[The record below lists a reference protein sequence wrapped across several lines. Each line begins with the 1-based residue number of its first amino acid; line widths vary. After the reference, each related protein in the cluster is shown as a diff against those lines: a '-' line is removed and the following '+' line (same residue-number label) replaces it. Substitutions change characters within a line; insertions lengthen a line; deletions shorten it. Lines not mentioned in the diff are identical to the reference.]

1 MQVNGNTSTNYY
13 TSYKSNTNVKAI
25 SGFSLNSEG
34 ELEVKDAD
42 ENWQGFAEF
51 GDYQEFHKAWMS
63 QGVTNPFNYN
73 GNNESNTEEIYNKVN
88 NSVAYTRCI
97 TASVKTQE
105 MYASQS
111 ESGEMVFSYKESE
124 QSFQIWINSDGNNKT
139 YSIEGTDKNGELFSK
154 EFNPFDVDPENAD
167 FPEFSALCMYINNTN
182 ETADLLANEYFSS
195 DDILEK
201 KNYFD
206 MLGNFGNDDA
216 FAGVSSMLEHANKL
230 FQEMQNFIN
239 DMSNMY
245 SMDVPYGVDLLTMDM
260 DEINTDDRG
269 ISHYATNAPE
279 EVKNALAEA
288 MDETGYSMGGKMNY
302 ISQML
307 IKQVENS
314 HNGVANPS
322 DIFGSTVESAIS
334 AAKELLDRIEHP
346 LEPISRRG
354 ADVQKYIMQEKEF
367 LETFISKLEK
377 NDSINETS
385 IADNEFKPV
394 FRTLYSDTGV
404 NVSVYK
410 APDFD
415 SEHPIYK
422 VEMQDKDGNITERMV
437 DVSKVNPHN
446 CDSLDFYA
454 YTANLKESGQGNF
467 EDTVLKAAIARAQK
481 DAEENSK
488 SWDMTESYNWV
499 EIVKQILNSEK
510 DYGDAEGFLN
520 WQNFYELLA

>member
-34 ELEVKDAD
+34 KLEVQEAD
-42 ENWQGFAEF
+42 ENWKGFAEF

-73 GNNESNTEEIYNKVN
+73 GNNETNIEEISNKVN
-88 NSVAYTRCI
+88 NSVTYTRCI
-97 TASVKTQE
+97 TASIKTQE

-111 ESGEMVFSYKESE
+111 ENGEMVFSYRKSE

-167 FPEFSALCMYINNTN
+167 FPEFSALCMYINNTS

-206 MLGNFGNDDA
+206 MLGNFGNDDV
-216 FAGVSSMLEHANKL
+216 FGKVQSMIDHANTL
-230 FQEMQNFIN
+230 FGEMQKFM
-239 DMSNMY
+239 DEMSNAFSAFDPISIDMLT
-245 SMDVPYGVDLLTMDM
+245 VDREEL
-260 DEINTDDRG
+260 NTDDGG
-269 ISHYATNAPE
+269 ISHFAPNAPD
-279 EVKNALAEA
+279 EVKQAMAEA
-288 MDETGYSMGGKMNY
+288 MEETGYSMTGKMNY

-314 HNGVANPS
+314 HNGVKNPS
-322 DIFGSTVESAIS
+322 DIFGNTVESAIS
-334 AAKELLDRIEHP
+334 AAKELIDRIEHP
-346 LEPISRRG
+346 LTPISQRG
-354 ADVQKYIMQEKEF
+354 EGVEEYILQEKKF

-377 NDSINETS
+377 NNTINEIS
-385 IADNEFKPV
+385 PAAKEFEPV

-415 SEHPIYK
+415 SEHPVYK

-437 DVSKVNPHN
+437 DVSKVNPRN
-446 CDSLDFYA
+446 CDTLDFYA
-454 YTANLKESGQGNF
+454 YSANLKETGKGDF
-467 EDTVLKAAIARAQK
+467 VDTVVKAAMTRAQE
-481 DAEENSK
+481 DAEAKSK
-488 SWDMTESYNWV
+488 SWDMTESYDWA
-499 EIVKQILNSEK
+499 EIVNRIMKSEK
-510 DYGDAEGFLN
+510 DYGDMTGFLN
-520 WQNFYELLA
+520 WQNFYELLV